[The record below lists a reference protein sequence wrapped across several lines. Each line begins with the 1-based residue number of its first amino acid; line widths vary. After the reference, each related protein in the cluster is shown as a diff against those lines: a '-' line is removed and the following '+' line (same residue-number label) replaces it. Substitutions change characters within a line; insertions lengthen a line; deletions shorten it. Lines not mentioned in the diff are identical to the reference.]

1 MTEKEVSARA
11 KESGPTRLLFLGN
24 IIHRKGLHTL
34 IEAISLMRSEVKLDV
49 IGGSTAEPKYA
60 TAMQKRSQSPDLK
73 SKVTFHGPMEQDG
86 LAAKLKS
93 AHVLVVPSSYE
104 GFGMVYLEG
113 MAFGLPAIGTTAG
126 AASEIITDGKTG
138 FLIEPGDSKT
148 LAERLSR
155 LTNDRELLARMSV
168 NALGRYRQQ
177 PTWNETARRIREFLR
192 VVGMSLAVK
201 RSPNQGKIITPP
213 DGSSQ

>member
-1 MTEKEVSARA
+1 
-11 KESGPTRLLFLGN
+11 
-24 IIHRKGLHTL
+24 
-34 IEAISLMRSEVKLDV
+34 
-49 IGGSTAEPKYA
+49 
-60 TAMQKRSQSPDLK
+60 
-73 SKVTFHGPMEQDG
+73 
-86 LAAKLKS
+86 
-93 AHVLVVPSSYE
+93 
-104 GFGMVYLEG
+104 

-177 PTWNETARRIREFLR
+177 PTWNETARRIREFLGQI
-192 VVGMSLAVK
+192 VGNSGAVK
-201 RSPNQGKIITPP
+201 QSPKKRKIMTPP
-213 DGSSQ
+213 DSGSQ